1 MKINQESKISQQM
14 PRTRWFH
21 GKLYQIFKE
30 ELIPIH
36 FKLLQKKKKKEEET
50 LPNSYKASILW
61 HKIQTITLQ
70 EKKITDQ

>member
-36 FKLLQKKKKKEEET
+36 FKLLQKKKKGGGNTPKFIQGQHT
-50 LPNSYKASILW
+50 L
-61 HKIQTITLQ
+61 T
-70 EKKITDQ
+70 